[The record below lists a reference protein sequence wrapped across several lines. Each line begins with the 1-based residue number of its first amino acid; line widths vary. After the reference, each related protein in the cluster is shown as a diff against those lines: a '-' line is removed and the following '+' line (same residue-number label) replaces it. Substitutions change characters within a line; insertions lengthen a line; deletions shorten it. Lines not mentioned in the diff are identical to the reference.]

1 MQILYIGGIR
11 MNVKVEKKENSKV
24 EIEFTMD
31 KKQFNEELDKAFK
44 QNAKKFK
51 VPGFRDG
58 MVPRAIVEQTYGE
71 GVLYET
77 VIENTVDDAYRTAVI
92 ENNLEIVSRPELD
105 IKQIG
110 KDKDFVFVVTVCVKP
125 EATVK
130 DYKGIEVKKVSTRV
144 TKKDV
149 DEELDRIREKNAR
162 IVTVED
168 RELKN
173 GDISIIDFEGF
184 SDGVPFDGG
193 KGENFELTI
202 GSGQFIPG
210 FEDQMVGMKVNEQ
223 RDVKVTFPK
232 EYHATEL
239 AGKEAIFKV
248 VLHEIKEKILPEID
262 DEFAKD
268 VSEFETLE
276 EYKKDL
282 NKKIKER
289 KENQAKAEMEQ
300 EALDKFVEKVEVNVP
315 EEMIDSE
322 VDKMV
327 EEMNANLSYQGL
339 SMDQYLQY
347 IGISLDDYKKEMRD
361 QALKRIKLNLGLEY
375 VAKQENV
382 EVTENDID
390 ARIKE
395 LAAQYGNK
403 DDDSLLKNENARN
416 YMKEQLSQEKTMKII
431 TENVVEK

>member
-1 MQILYIGGIR
+1 

-31 KKQFNEELDKAFK
+31 KKQFEEELEKAYK

-51 VPGFRDG
+51 VPGFRAG

-71 GVLYET
+71 SVLYEF
-77 VIENTVDDAYRTAVI
+77 VIENTVDDAYRTAVV

-110 KDKDFVFVVTVCVKP
+110 KDKDFIFVVNVCVKP

-149 DEELDRIREKNAR
+149 DAELEKIREKNAR

-184 SDGVPFDGG
+184 TDGKAFEGG
-193 KGENFELTI
+193 KAENFELTI

-210 FEDQMVGMKVNEQ
+210 FEDQMIGMKVNEE
-223 RDVKVTFPK
+223 RDINVKFPE
-232 EYHATEL
+232 EYHVKDL
-239 AGKEAIFKV
+239 AGKDATFKV
-248 VLHEIKEKILPEID
+248 KLHEIKEKVLPEID

-268 VSEFETLE
+268 VSEFDTLN
-276 EYKKDL
+276 DL
-282 NKKIKER
+282 KTSIKE
-289 KENQAKAEMEQ
+289 KKQAQNDDRAKHETESLAIEAVSNNTPIDIPSGMIETEIDAMIRDLEQ
-300 EALDKFVEKVEVNVP
+300 Q
-315 EEMIDSE
+315 
-322 VDKMV
+322 
-327 EEMNANLSYQGL
+327 LSYQGINL
-339 SMDQYLQY
+339 DQYLHMINKTRKEIEDNYKEQAEKNVKSRLVLEA
-347 IGISLDDYKKEMRD
+347 IIKEEKLEASDDEVSAKIKEMATNYGRKEEELNKNE
-361 QALKRIKLNLGLEY
+361 ALKEYLANNIKTEKAIDLIVKN
-375 VAKQENV
+375 AK
-382 EVTENDID
+382 
-390 ARIKE
+390 IK
-395 LAAQYGNK
+395 K
-403 DDDSLLKNENARN
+403 
-416 YMKEQLSQEKTMKII
+416 
-431 TENVVEK
+431 

>member
-1 MQILYIGGIR
+1 

-31 KKQFNEELDKAFK
+31 KKQFEEELEKAYK

-51 VPGFRDG
+51 VPGFRAG

-71 GVLYET
+71 SVLYEF
-77 VIENTVDDAYRTAVI
+77 VIENTVDDAYRTAVV
-92 ENNLEIVSRPELD
+92 ENNLDIVSRPELD

-110 KDKDFVFVVTVCVKP
+110 KDKDFIFVVNVCVKP

-149 DEELDRIREKNAR
+149 DAELEKIREKNAR

-184 SDGVPFDGG
+184 TDGKAFEGG
-193 KGENFELTI
+193 KAENFELTV

-210 FEDQMVGMKVNEQ
+210 FEDQMIGMKVNEE
-223 RDVKVTFPK
+223 RDINVKFPE
-232 EYHATEL
+232 EYHVKDL
-239 AGKEAIFKV
+239 AGKDATFKV
-248 VLHEIKEKILPEID
+248 KLHEIKEKVLPEID

-268 VSEFETLE
+268 VSEFDNLE
-276 EYKKDL
+276 DYKKDL
-282 NKKIKER
+282 NRKIKAD
-289 KENQAKAEMEQ
+289 KENHAKIDMEQ
-300 EALDKFVEKVEVNVP
+300 EAIDKFIEKVEVTIP

-322 VDKMV
+322 VDKMI

-339 SMDQYLQY
+339 NIDQYLQY
-347 IGISLDDYKKEMRD
+347 MGTTLDEYKKQMRD
-361 QALKRIKLNLGLEY
+361 QAQRRIKLDLGLEY
-375 VAKQENV
+375 VAKEEKV
-382 EVTENDID
+382 EVEEKDID
-390 ARIKE
+390 EKIKE

-403 DDDSLLKNENARN
+403 DDESLLKNENARN
-416 YMKEQLSQEKTMKII
+416 YMRQQLVYEKTMKVI
-431 TENVVEK
+431 TDNIVTK

>member
-1 MQILYIGGIR
+1 
-11 MNVKVEKKENSKV
+11 MNIKVEKKENSVV
-24 EIEFTMD
+24 EIEFTMG
-31 KKQFNEELDKAFK
+31 KEQFNAELDKAYK

-51 VPGFRDG
+51 VPGFRAG
-58 MVPRAIVEQTYGE
+58 MVPRAVVEQTYGE
-71 GVLYET
+71 GVLYEF
-77 VIENTVDDAYRTAVI
+77 VIENTVDDAYRTAVE

-110 KDKDFVFVVTVCVKP
+110 KDKDFIFVVNVCVKP

-149 DEELDRIREKNAR
+149 DAEIEKIREKNAR

-173 GDISIIDFEGF
+173 GDISVIDFEGF
-184 SDGVPFDGG
+184 VDGVAFEGG

-210 FEDQMVGMKVNEQ
+210 FEDQMVGMKKDET
-223 RDVKVTFPK
+223 RDVNVKFPE
-232 EYHATEL
+232 EYHTQDL
-239 AGKEAIFKV
+239 AGKDATFKV
-248 VLHEIKEKILPEID
+248 VLHEIKEKVLPEVD

-282 NKKIKER
+282 NKKVKADKEA
-289 KENQAKAEMEQ
+289 KAKAEMEQ
-300 EALDKFVEKVEVNVP
+300 EAIEKFIEKVEVTIP
-315 EEMIDSE
+315 EGMIDSE

-339 SMDQYLQY
+339 NIDQYLQY
-347 IGISLDDYKKEMRD
+347 IGISLEDYKKEMRG
-361 QALKRIKLNLGLEY
+361 QAEKRIKLSLGLEFI
-375 VAKQENV
+375 AKEEKV
-382 EVTENDID
+382 EVTDDEID

-416 YMKEQLSQEKTMKII
+416 YMRQQLSQDKVMKVI
-431 TENVVEK
+431 TDNVVEK

>member
-1 MQILYIGGIR
+1 

-31 KKQFNEELDKAFK
+31 KKQFEEELEKAYK

-51 VPGFRDG
+51 VPGFRAG

-71 GVLYET
+71 SVLYEF
-77 VIENTVDDAYRTAVI
+77 VIENTVDDAYRTAVV

-110 KDKDFVFVVTVCVKP
+110 KDKDFIFVVNVCVKP

-149 DEELDRIREKNAR
+149 DVELEKIREKNAR

-184 SDGVPFDGG
+184 TDGKAFEGG
-193 KGENFELTI
+193 KAENFELTV

-210 FEDQMVGMKVNEQ
+210 FEDQMIGMKVNEE
-223 RDVKVTFPK
+223 RDINVKFPE
-232 EYHATEL
+232 EYHVKDL
-239 AGKEAIFKV
+239 AGKDATFKV
-248 VLHEIKEKILPEID
+248 KLHEIKEKVLPEID

-268 VSEFETLE
+268 VSEFDNLE
-276 EYKKDL
+276 DYKKDL
-282 NKKIKER
+282 NKKIKAD
-289 KENQAKAEMEQ
+289 KENHAKIDMEQ
-300 EALDKFVEKVEVNVP
+300 EAIDKFIEKVEVTIP

-322 VDKMV
+322 VDKMI

-339 SMDQYLQY
+339 NIDQYLQY
-347 IGISLDDYKKEMRD
+347 MGTTLDEYKKQMRD
-361 QALKRIKLNLGLEY
+361 QAQRRIKLDLGLEY
-375 VAKQENV
+375 VAKEEKV
-382 EVTENDID
+382 EVEEKDID
-390 ARIKE
+390 EKIKE

-416 YMKEQLSQEKTMKII
+416 YMKQQLVYEKTMKVI
-431 TENVVEK
+431 TDNIVTK

>member
-1 MQILYIGGIR
+1 

-31 KKQFNEELDKAFK
+31 KKQFEEELEKAYK

-51 VPGFRDG
+51 VPGFRAG

-71 GVLYET
+71 SVLYEF
-77 VIENTVDDAYRTAVI
+77 VIENTVDDAYRTAVV

-110 KDKDFVFVVTVCVKP
+110 KDKDFIFVVNVCVKP

-149 DEELDRIREKNAR
+149 DAELEKIREKNAR

-168 RELKN
+168 RELKS

-184 SDGVPFDGG
+184 TDGKAFEGG
-193 KGENFELTI
+193 KAENFELTI

-210 FEDQMVGMKVNEQ
+210 FEDQMIGMKVNEE
-223 RDVKVTFPK
+223 RDINVKFPE
-232 EYHATEL
+232 EYHVKDL
-239 AGKEAIFKV
+239 AGKDATFKV
-248 VLHEIKEKILPEID
+248 KLHEIKEKVLPEID

-268 VSEFETLE
+268 VSEFDNLE
-276 EYKKDL
+276 DYKKDL
-282 NKKIKER
+282 NKKIKAD
-289 KENQAKAEMEQ
+289 KENHAKIDMEQ
-300 EALDKFVEKVEVNVP
+300 EAIDKFIEKVEVTIP

-322 VDKMV
+322 VDKMI

-339 SMDQYLQY
+339 NIDQYLQY
-347 IGISLDDYKKEMRD
+347 MGTTLDEYKKQMRD
-361 QALKRIKLNLGLEY
+361 QAQRRIKLDLGLEY
-375 VAKQENV
+375 VAKEEKV
-382 EVTENDID
+382 EVEDKDID
-390 ARIKE
+390 KKIKE

-416 YMKEQLSQEKTMKII
+416 YMKQQLVYEKTMKVI
-431 TENVVEK
+431 TDNIVTK

>member
-1 MQILYIGGIR
+1 

-31 KKQFNEELDKAFK
+31 KKQFEEELEKAYK

-51 VPGFRDG
+51 VPGFRAG

-71 GVLYET
+71 SVLYEF
-77 VIENTVDDAYRTAVI
+77 VIENTVDDAYRTAVV

-110 KDKDFVFVVTVCVKP
+110 KDKDFIFVVNVCVKP

-149 DEELDRIREKNAR
+149 DAELEKIREKNAR

-168 RELKN
+168 RELKS

-184 SDGVPFDGG
+184 TDGKAFEGG
-193 KGENFELTI
+193 KAENFELTV

-210 FEDQMVGMKVNEQ
+210 FEDQMIGMKVNEE
-223 RDVKVTFPK
+223 RDINVKFPE
-232 EYHATEL
+232 EYHVKDL
-239 AGKEAIFKV
+239 AGKDATFKV
-248 VLHEIKEKILPEID
+248 KLHEIKEKVLPEID

-268 VSEFETLE
+268 VSEFDNLE
-276 EYKKDL
+276 DYKKDL
-282 NKKIKER
+282 NKKIKAD
-289 KENQAKAEMEQ
+289 KENHAKIDMEQ
-300 EALDKFVEKVEVNVP
+300 EAIDKFIEKVEVTIP

-322 VDKMV
+322 VDKMI

-339 SMDQYLQY
+339 NIDQYLQY
-347 IGISLDDYKKEMRD
+347 MGTTLDEYKKQMRD
-361 QALKRIKLNLGLEY
+361 QAQRRIKLDLGLEY
-375 VAKQENV
+375 VAKEEKV
-382 EVTENDID
+382 EVEEKDID
-390 ARIKE
+390 EKIKE

-403 DDDSLLKNENARN
+403 DDESLLKNENARN
-416 YMKEQLSQEKTMKII
+416 YMRQQLVYEKTMKVI
-431 TENVVEK
+431 TDNIVTK

>member
-1 MQILYIGGIR
+1 
-11 MNVKVEKKENSKV
+11 MNIKVEKKENSVV
-24 EIEFTMD
+24 EIEFTMG
-31 KKQFNEELDKAFK
+31 KEQFNAELDKAYK

-51 VPGFRDG
+51 VPGFRAG
-58 MVPRAIVEQTYGE
+58 MVPRAVVEQTYGE
-71 GVLYET
+71 GVLYEF
-77 VIENTVDDAYRTAVI
+77 VIENTVDDAYRTAVE

-110 KDKDFVFVVTVCVKP
+110 KDKDFIFVVNVCVKP

-149 DEELDRIREKNAR
+149 DAEIEKIREKNAR
-162 IVTVED
+162 IVSVED

-173 GDISIIDFEGF
+173 GDISVIDFEGF
-184 SDGVPFDGG
+184 VDGVAFEGG

-210 FEDQMVGMKVNEQ
+210 FEDQMVGMKKDET
-223 RDVKVTFPK
+223 RDVNVKFPE
-232 EYHATEL
+232 EYHAQDL
-239 AGKEAIFKV
+239 AGKDATFKV
-248 VLHEIKEKILPEID
+248 VLHEIKEKVLPEVD

-268 VSEFETLE
+268 VSEFETLG

-282 NKKIKER
+282 NKKVKADKEA
-289 KENQAKAEMEQ
+289 KAKAEMEQ
-300 EALDKFVEKVEVNVP
+300 EAIEKFIEKVEVTIP
-315 EEMIDSE
+315 EGMIDSE

-339 SMDQYLQY
+339 NIDQYLQY
-347 IGISLDDYKKEMRD
+347 IGISLEDYKKEMRG
-361 QALKRIKLNLGLEY
+361 QAEKRIKLSLGLEFI
-375 VAKQENV
+375 AKEEKV
-382 EVTENDID
+382 EVTDDEID

-416 YMKEQLSQEKTMKII
+416 YMRQQLSQDKVMKVI
-431 TENVVEK
+431 TDNVVEK

>member
-1 MQILYIGGIR
+1 

-31 KKQFNEELDKAFK
+31 KKQFEEELEKAYN

-51 VPGFRDG
+51 VPGFRAG

-71 GVLYET
+71 SVLYEF
-77 VIENTVDDAYRTAVI
+77 VIENTVDDAYRTAVV

-110 KDKDFVFVVTVCVKP
+110 KDKDFIFVVNVCVKP

-149 DEELDRIREKNAR
+149 DAELEKIREKNAR

-168 RELKN
+168 RELKS

-184 SDGVPFDGG
+184 TDGKAFEGG
-193 KGENFELTI
+193 KAENFELTV

-210 FEDQMVGMKVNEQ
+210 FEDQMIGMKVNEE
-223 RDVKVTFPK
+223 RDINVKFPE
-232 EYHATEL
+232 EYHVKDL
-239 AGKEAIFKV
+239 AGKDATFKV
-248 VLHEIKEKILPEID
+248 KLHEIKEKVLPEID

-268 VSEFETLE
+268 VSEFDNLE
-276 EYKKDL
+276 DYKKDL
-282 NKKIKER
+282 NKKIKAD
-289 KENQAKAEMEQ
+289 KENHAKIDMEQ
-300 EALDKFVEKVEVNVP
+300 EAIDKFIEKVEVTIP

-322 VDKMV
+322 VDKMI

-339 SMDQYLQY
+339 NIDQYLQY
-347 IGISLDDYKKEMRD
+347 MGTTLDEYKKQMRD
-361 QALKRIKLNLGLEY
+361 QAQRRIKLDLGLEY
-375 VAKQENV
+375 VAKEEKV
-382 EVTENDID
+382 EVEEKDID
-390 ARIKE
+390 EKIKE

-403 DDDSLLKNENARN
+403 DDESLLKNENARN
-416 YMKEQLSQEKTMKII
+416 YMRQQLVYEKTMKVI
-431 TENVVEK
+431 TDNIVTK

>member
-1 MQILYIGGIR
+1 
-11 MNVKVEKKENSKV
+11 MNIKVEKKENSMV
-24 EIEFTMD
+24 EIEFTMG
-31 KKQFNEELDKAFK
+31 KEQFNAELDKAYK

-51 VPGFRDG
+51 VPGFRAG
-58 MVPRAIVEQTYGE
+58 MVPRAVVEQTYGE
-71 GVLYET
+71 GILYEF
-77 VIENTVDDAYRTAVI
+77 VIENTVDEAYRTAVE

-110 KDKDFVFVVTVCVKP
+110 KDKDFVFVVNVCVKP

-149 DEELDRIREKNAR
+149 DAEIEKVREKNAR

-168 RELKN
+168 RELKE
-173 GDISIIDFEGF
+173 GDISVIDFEGF
-184 SDGVPFDGG
+184 VDGVAFEGG

-210 FEDQMVGMKVNEQ
+210 FEDQMVGMKKDET
-223 RDVKVTFPK
+223 RDVNVKFP
-232 EYHATEL
+232 EQYHSAEL
-239 AGKEAIFKV
+239 AGKDATFKV
-248 VLHEIKEKILPEID
+248 VLHEIKEKVLPEVD

-268 VSEFETLE
+268 VSEFDTLE

-282 NKKIKER
+282 NKKVKADKEAR
-289 KENQAKAEMEQ
+289 AKAEMEQ
-300 EALDKFVEKVEVNVP
+300 EAIEKFIEKVEVVIP
-315 EEMIDSE
+315 EGMIDSE

-339 SMDQYLQY
+339 NIDQYLQY
-347 IGISLDDYKKEMRD
+347 IGISLEDYKKEMRG
-361 QALKRIKLNLGLEY
+361 QAEKRIKLSLGLEFI
-375 VAKQENV
+375 AKEEKV
-382 EVTENDID
+382 EVTDDEID

-403 DDDSLLKNENARN
+403 EDDSLLKNENARN
-416 YMKEQLSQEKTMKII
+416 YMRQQLSQDKVMKVI
-431 TENVVEK
+431 TDNVVEK

>member
-1 MQILYIGGIR
+1 

-31 KKQFNEELDKAFK
+31 KKQFEEELEKAYK

-51 VPGFRDG
+51 VPGFRAG
-58 MVPRAIVEQTYGE
+58 MIPRAIVEQTYGE
-71 GVLYET
+71 SVLYEF
-77 VIENTVDDAYRTAVI
+77 VIENTVDDAYRTAVV

-110 KDKDFVFVVTVCVKP
+110 KDKDFIFVVNVCVKP

-149 DEELDRIREKNAR
+149 EAELEKIREKNAR

-184 SDGVPFDGG
+184 TDGKAFEGG
-193 KGENFELTI
+193 KAENFELTI

-210 FEDQMVGMKVNEQ
+210 FEDQMIGMKVDEQ
-223 RDVKVTFPK
+223 RDINVKFPE
-232 EYHATEL
+232 EYHAKDL
-239 AGKEAIFKV
+239 AGKDATFKV
-248 VLHEIKEKILPEID
+248 KLHEIKEKVLPEID

-268 VSEFETLE
+268 VSEFDNLE
-276 EYKKDL
+276 DYKKDL
-282 NKKIKER
+282 NKKIKAD
-289 KENQAKAEMEQ
+289 KENHAKMDMEQ
-300 EALDKFVEKVEVNVP
+300 EAIDKFIEKVEVNIP

-339 SMDQYLQY
+339 NIDQYLQY
-347 IGISLDDYKKEMRD
+347 MGTTLDEYKKQMRD
-361 QALKRIKLNLGLEY
+361 QAQRRIKLDLGLEY
-375 VAKQENV
+375 VAKEEKV
-382 EVTENDID
+382 EVEDKDID
-390 ARIKE
+390 KKIIE

-416 YMKEQLSQEKTMKII
+416 YMKQQLVYEKTMKVI
-431 TENVVEK
+431 TDNIVTK

>member
-1 MQILYIGGIR
+1 

-31 KKQFNEELDKAFK
+31 KKQFEEELEKAYK

-51 VPGFRDG
+51 VPGFRAG

-71 GVLYET
+71 SVLYEF
-77 VIENTVDDAYRTAVI
+77 VIENTVDDAYRTAVV

-110 KDKDFVFVVTVCVKP
+110 KDKDFIFVVNVCVKP

-149 DEELDRIREKNAR
+149 DAELEKIREKNAR

-168 RELKN
+168 RELKS

-184 SDGVPFDGG
+184 TDGKAFEGG
-193 KGENFELTI
+193 KAENFELTI

-210 FEDQMVGMKVNEQ
+210 FEDQMIGMKVNEE
-223 RDVKVTFPK
+223 RDINVKFPE
-232 EYHATEL
+232 EYHVKDL
-239 AGKEAIFKV
+239 AGKDATFKV
-248 VLHEIKEKILPEID
+248 KLHEIKEKVLPEID

-268 VSEFETLE
+268 VSEFDNLE
-276 EYKKDL
+276 DYKKDL
-282 NKKIKER
+282 NKKIKAD
-289 KENQAKAEMEQ
+289 KENHAKIDMEQ
-300 EALDKFVEKVEVNVP
+300 EAIDKFIEKVEVTIP

-322 VDKMV
+322 VDKMI

-339 SMDQYLQY
+339 NIDQYLQY
-347 IGISLDDYKKEMRD
+347 MGTTLDEYKKQMRD
-361 QALKRIKLNLGLEY
+361 QAQRRIKLDLGLEY
-375 VAKQENV
+375 VAKEEKV
-382 EVTENDID
+382 EVEDKDID
-390 ARIKE
+390 EKIKE

-416 YMKEQLSQEKTMKII
+416 YMKQQLVYEKTMKVI
-431 TENVVEK
+431 TDNIVTK

>member
-1 MQILYIGGIR
+1 
-11 MNVKVEKKENSKV
+11 MNVKVEKKENSKI

-31 KKQFNEELDKAFK
+31 KKQFEEELEKAYK

-51 VPGFRDG
+51 VPGFRAG

-71 GVLYET
+71 SVLYEF

-110 KDKDFVFVVTVCVKP
+110 KDKDFIFIVNVCVKP

-149 DEELDRIREKNAR
+149 DAELENIREKNAR

-184 SDGVPFDGG
+184 TDGKAFEGG
-193 KGENFELTI
+193 KAENFELTI

-210 FEDQMVGMKVNEQ
+210 FEDQMIGMKINEE
-223 RDVKVTFPK
+223 RDINVKFPE
-232 EYHATEL
+232 EYHAKEL
-239 AGKEAIFKV
+239 AGKDATFKV
-248 VLHEIKEKILPEID
+248 KLHEIKEKVLPEID

-268 VSEFETLE
+268 VSEFDNLE
-276 EYKKDL
+276 DYKKDL
-282 NKKIKER
+282 NKKIKAD
-289 KENQAKAEMEQ
+289 KENHAKMDMEQ
-300 EALDKFVEKVEVNVP
+300 EAIDKFIEKVEVNIP

-339 SMDQYLQY
+339 NIDQYLQY
-347 IGISLDDYKKEMRD
+347 MGTTLDEYKKQMRD
-361 QALKRIKLNLGLEY
+361 QAQRRIKLDLGLEY
-375 VAKQENV
+375 VAKEEKV
-382 EVTENDID
+382 EVEDKDID
-390 ARIKE
+390 EKIKE

-416 YMKEQLSQEKTMKII
+416 YMKQQLVYEKTMKVI
-431 TENVVEK
+431 TDNIVTK

>member
-1 MQILYIGGIR
+1 

-31 KKQFNEELDKAFK
+31 KKQFEEELEKAYK

-51 VPGFRDG
+51 VPGFRAG

-71 GVLYET
+71 SVLYEF
-77 VIENTVDDAYRTAVI
+77 VIENTVDDAYRTAVV

-110 KDKDFVFVVTVCVKP
+110 KDKDFIFVVNVCVKP

-149 DEELDRIREKNAR
+149 EAELEKIREKNAR

-184 SDGVPFDGG
+184 TDGKAFEGG
-193 KGENFELTI
+193 KAENFELTI

-210 FEDQMVGMKVNEQ
+210 FEDQMIGMKVDEQ
-223 RDVKVTFPK
+223 REINVKFPE
-232 EYHATEL
+232 EYHAKDL
-239 AGKEAIFKV
+239 AGKDATFKV
-248 VLHEIKEKILPEID
+248 KLHEIKEKVLPEID

-268 VSEFETLE
+268 VSEFDNLE
-276 EYKKDL
+276 DYKKDL
-282 NKKIKER
+282 NKKIKAD
-289 KENQAKAEMEQ
+289 KENHAKMDMEQ
-300 EALDKFVEKVEVNVP
+300 EAIDKFIEKVEVNIP

-339 SMDQYLQY
+339 NIDQYLQY
-347 IGISLDDYKKEMRD
+347 MGTTLDEYKKQMRD
-361 QALKRIKLNLGLEY
+361 QAQRRIKLDLGLEY
-375 VAKQENV
+375 VAKEEKV
-382 EVTENDID
+382 EVEDKDID
-390 ARIKE
+390 KKIRE

-416 YMKEQLSQEKTMKII
+416 YMKQQLVYEKTMKVI
-431 TENVVEK
+431 TDNVVTK

>member
-1 MQILYIGGIR
+1 

-31 KKQFNEELDKAFK
+31 KKQFEEELEKAYK

-51 VPGFRDG
+51 VPGFRAG

-71 GVLYET
+71 SVLYEF
-77 VIENTVDDAYRTAVI
+77 VIENTVDDAYRTAVV

-110 KDKDFVFVVTVCVKP
+110 KDKDFIFVVNVCVKP

-149 DEELDRIREKNAR
+149 DAELEKIREKNAR

-168 RELKN
+168 RELKS

-184 SDGVPFDGG
+184 TDGKAFEGG
-193 KGENFELTI
+193 KAENFELTI

-210 FEDQMVGMKVNEQ
+210 FEDQMIGMKVNEE
-223 RDVKVTFPK
+223 RDINVKFPE
-232 EYHATEL
+232 EYHVKNL
-239 AGKEAIFKV
+239 AGKDATFKV
-248 VLHEIKEKILPEID
+248 KLHEIKEKVLPEID

-268 VSEFETLE
+268 VSEFDNLE
-276 EYKKDL
+276 DYKKDL
-282 NKKIKER
+282 NKKIKAD
-289 KENQAKAEMEQ
+289 KENHAKIDMEQ
-300 EALDKFVEKVEVNVP
+300 EAIDKFIEKVEVTIP

-322 VDKMV
+322 VDKMI

-339 SMDQYLQY
+339 NIDQYLQY
-347 IGISLDDYKKEMRD
+347 MGTTLDEYKKQMRD
-361 QALKRIKLNLGLEY
+361 QAQRRIKLDLGLEY
-375 VAKQENV
+375 VAKEEKV
-382 EVTENDID
+382 EVEEKDID
-390 ARIKE
+390 EKIKE

-403 DDDSLLKNENARN
+403 DDESLLKNENARN
-416 YMKEQLSQEKTMKII
+416 YMRQQLVYEKTMKVI
-431 TENVVEK
+431 TDNIVTK

>member
-1 MQILYIGGIR
+1 

-31 KKQFNEELDKAFK
+31 KKQFEEELEKAYK

-51 VPGFRDG
+51 VPGFRAG

-71 GVLYET
+71 SVLYEF
-77 VIENTVDDAYRTAVI
+77 VIENTVDDAYRTAVV

-110 KDKDFVFVVTVCVKP
+110 KDKDFIFVVNVCVKP

-149 DEELDRIREKNAR
+149 EAELEKIREKNAR

-184 SDGVPFDGG
+184 TDGKAFEGG
-193 KGENFELTI
+193 KAENFELTI

-210 FEDQMVGMKVNEQ
+210 FEDQMIGMKVDEQ
-223 RDVKVTFPK
+223 RDINVKFPE
-232 EYHATEL
+232 EYHAKDL
-239 AGKEAIFKV
+239 AGKDATFKV
-248 VLHEIKEKILPEID
+248 KLHEIKEKVLPEID

-268 VSEFETLE
+268 VSEFDNLE
-276 EYKKDL
+276 DYKKDL
-282 NKKIKER
+282 NKKIKAD
-289 KENQAKAEMEQ
+289 KENHAKMDMEQ
-300 EALDKFVEKVEVNVP
+300 EAIDKFIEKVEVNIP

-339 SMDQYLQY
+339 NIDQYLQY
-347 IGISLDDYKKEMRD
+347 MGTTLDEYKKQMRD
-361 QALKRIKLNLGLEY
+361 QAQRRIKLDLGLEY
-375 VAKQENV
+375 VAKEEKV
-382 EVTENDID
+382 EVEDKDID
-390 ARIKE
+390 EKIKE

-416 YMKEQLSQEKTMKII
+416 YMKQQLVYEKTMKVI
-431 TENVVEK
+431 TDNIVTK

>member
-1 MQILYIGGIR
+1 

-31 KKQFNEELDKAFK
+31 KKQFEEELEKAYN

-51 VPGFRDG
+51 VPGFRAG

-71 GVLYET
+71 SVLYEF
-77 VIENTVDDAYRTAVI
+77 VIENTVDDAYRTAVV

-110 KDKDFVFVVTVCVKP
+110 KDKDFIFVVNVCVKP

-149 DEELDRIREKNAR
+149 DAELEKIREKNAR

-184 SDGVPFDGG
+184 TDGKAFEGG
-193 KGENFELTI
+193 KAENFELTV

-210 FEDQMVGMKVNEQ
+210 FEDQMIGMKVNEE
-223 RDVKVTFPK
+223 RDINVKFPE
-232 EYHATEL
+232 EYHVKDL
-239 AGKEAIFKV
+239 AGKDATFKV
-248 VLHEIKEKILPEID
+248 KLHEIKEKVLPEID

-268 VSEFETLE
+268 VSEFDNLE
-276 EYKKDL
+276 DYKKDL
-282 NKKIKER
+282 NKKIKAD
-289 KENQAKAEMEQ
+289 KENHAKIDMEQ
-300 EALDKFVEKVEVNVP
+300 EAIDKFIEKVEVTIP

-322 VDKMV
+322 VDKMI

-339 SMDQYLQY
+339 NIDQYLQY
-347 IGISLDDYKKEMRD
+347 MGTTLDEYKKQMRD
-361 QALKRIKLNLGLEY
+361 QAQRRIKLDLGLEY
-375 VAKQENV
+375 VAKEEKV
-382 EVTENDID
+382 EVEEKDID
-390 ARIKE
+390 EKIKE

-403 DDDSLLKNENARN
+403 DDESLLKNENARN
-416 YMKEQLSQEKTMKII
+416 YMRQQLVYEKTMKVI
-431 TENVVEK
+431 TDNIVTK

>member
-1 MQILYIGGIR
+1 

-31 KKQFNEELDKAFK
+31 KKQFEEELEKAYK

-51 VPGFRDG
+51 VPGFRAG

-71 GVLYET
+71 SVLYEF
-77 VIENTVDDAYRTAVI
+77 VIENTVDDAYRTAVV

-110 KDKDFVFVVTVCVKP
+110 KDKDFIFVVNVCVKP

-149 DEELDRIREKNAR
+149 DAELEKIREKNAR

-168 RELKN
+168 RELKS

-184 SDGVPFDGG
+184 TDGKAFEGG
-193 KGENFELTI
+193 KAENFELTV

-210 FEDQMVGMKVNEQ
+210 FEDQMIGMKVNEE
-223 RDVKVTFPK
+223 RDINVKFPE
-232 EYHATEL
+232 EYHVKDL
-239 AGKEAIFKV
+239 AGKDATFKV
-248 VLHEIKEKILPEID
+248 KLHEIKEKVLPEID

-268 VSEFETLE
+268 VSEFDNLE
-276 EYKKDL
+276 DYKKDL
-282 NKKIKER
+282 NKKIKAD
-289 KENQAKAEMEQ
+289 KENHAKIDMEQ
-300 EALDKFVEKVEVNVP
+300 EAIDKFIEKVEVTIP

-322 VDKMV
+322 VDKMI

-339 SMDQYLQY
+339 NIDQYLQY
-347 IGISLDDYKKEMRD
+347 IGTTLDEYKKQMRD
-361 QALKRIKLNLGLEY
+361 QAQRRIKLDLGLEY
-375 VAKQENV
+375 VAKEEKV
-382 EVTENDID
+382 EVEEKDID
-390 ARIKE
+390 EKIKE

-403 DDDSLLKNENARN
+403 DDESLLKNENARN
-416 YMKEQLSQEKTMKII
+416 YMRQQLVYEKTMKVI
-431 TENVVEK
+431 TDNIVTK